1 MTRPV
6 LVVTAAFLMAACGE
20 SVGPRPRGNG
30 PQPPEFATASGA
42 GIALN
47 KFTGVQG
54 ETTSELGQGFTTGNP
69 DLGDAI
75 IATYFWRG
83 STNTITGIVD
93 HLSDAAGTPA
103 GNTYT
108 LVEYVTDGTYSMAT
122 YVATNVQGFPAGST
136 NGESILNVDAIFPS
150 AVTDAGCL
158 LSAWHGVNAVTAQ
171 ALGAHRSAW
180 GSASGITA
188 VGPGSIDVGVGSLAY
203 AVTVANSLVGRDPPA
218 GFTVFAGGTDTL
230 FATEGDYAVQGAI
243 GSVDPQWTWYFPD
256 SPSSTWLSTA
266 LALNPPL
273 HLEFSAQPGTA
284 LPLVPMMPGVQVT
297 VRDALGN
304 RASTFNGPVTIAI
317 GRNGGTLMPGTLYG
331 TKTVHAV
338 NGVATFADLSIDQ
351 PGRGYTFVVSGP
363 DITGAESASFNVGM
377 M

>member
-1 MTRPV
+1 MLKR
-6 LVVTAAFLMAACGE
+6 AAFVCTAFLIAACSE
-20 SVGPRPRGNG
+20 AVEPRTSPGA
-30 PQPPEFATASGA
+30 ATVAAPAGA
-42 GIALN
+42 GIVLN
-47 KFTGVQG
+47 TFTGVQG

-83 STNTITGIVD
+83 STNTISRIVD
-93 HLSDAAGTPA
+93 HLSDAAATPV

-122 YVATNVQGFPAGST
+122 YVATNVQGFPGGST
-136 NGESILNVDAIFPS
+136 DPESILNVDAVFPS
-150 AVTDAGCL
+150 AVSDAGCL

-171 ALGAHRSAW
+171 AIGAHRAAW
-180 GSASGITA
+180 GLGSGVTR
-188 VGPGSIDVGVGSLAY
+188 VGPGSITVGAGAVAY
-203 AVTVANSLVGRDPPA
+203 AVTLANALVGRDPPE
-218 GFTVFAGGTDTL
+218 GFVAFAGGADTL
-230 FATEGDYAVQGAI
+230 FATEGDYAVQSAI
-243 GSVDPQWTWYFPD
+243 TTVDPQWTWYFPD
-256 SPSSTWLSTA
+256 TPSSTWLSTT

-273 HLEFSAQPGTA
+273 HLAFSEQPGSA
-284 LPLVPMMPGVQVT
+284 LPLVPMLPAVQVT

-304 RASTFNGPVTIAI
+304 RVSGFTGPVSIAI

-351 PGRGYTFVVSGP
+351 PGRGYTLVVSGP